1 MKKINTTYHVQ
12 ISSSKSKVP
21 VFLLWLLSIKTVKM
35 EKANGKHLKNKK
47 KRNEKSKSE
56 SKRTKKFTNLNNE
69 MLIYNDSARGS
80 VGFSTFFLR
89 VLPLPR
95 PEP

>member
-1 MKKINTTYHVQ
+1 MQFIVDDKPPHSWAQYIYCTGFQ
-12 ISSSKSKVP
+12 R
-21 VFLLWLLSIKTVKM
+21 FLNRYVSVS
-35 EKANGKHLKNKK
+35 
-47 KRNEKSKSE
+47 RNEKSKSE